1 LKERGEEKESEK
13 GEEKRLTRCFCA
25 AVVSRSKRGKNVAS
39 LPLFPEGSLTE
50 LFLSPSL
57 SPCGLG
63 RAVLC
68 SRERKKKE
76 RERKPKTGA
85 KPHSK
90 QIRTTPLP
98 PQKKNP
104 SYDKGGVPSVTLLA
118 QVHSYSAASGVLER
132 GDIVFAVNG
141 TLLRDDTA
149 LFSLAADRAV
159 ATGPGA
165 TLPVTV
171 FRRGE
176 RLELAVP
183 VRDANAEKIT
193 RFARFAGGVL
203 HDLKGLPRW
212 KYGGGGGWD
221 AGNTSVNNGT
231 GLFLSYAAPGS
242 SWSAL
247 ASSSGADQAADPERQ
262 RARHAGRRARRVHP
276 RRQGDPRRRRGLR
289 GREEPARG
297 VAAGRGREQG
307 RVQHALRPARG
318 LRVGREEQGVE
329 AGQGLRKKE
338 GGEARKAFEEEET
351 SQPFFLSFFDLSEC
365 ATTAAGQRGVSPL
378 FFLLSLFSFP
388 VTIPLSSCRE

>member
-1 LKERGEEKESEK
+1 M
-13 GEEKRLTRCFCA
+13 
-25 AVVSRSKRGKNVAS
+25 
-39 LPLFPEGSLTE
+39 
-50 LFLSPSL
+50 
-57 SPCGLG
+57 
-63 RAVLC
+63 
-68 SRERKKKE
+68 
-76 RERKPKTGA
+76 
-85 KPHSK
+85 
-90 QIRTTPLP
+90 
-98 PQKKNP
+98 
-104 SYDKGGVPSVTLLA
+104 
-118 QVHSYSAASGVLER
+118 
-132 GDIVFAVNG
+132 FAVNG

-247 ASSSGADQAADPERQ
+247 ASSSGADSDLTKRLILSVNGRDTQAGGLDEFI
-262 RARHAGRRARRVHP
+262 RAAREIHD
-276 RRQGDPRRRRGLR
+276 GDEGFVVARSPLAVSR
-289 GREEPARG
+289 PAG
-297 VAAGRGREQG
+297 VASKVAFNTRYDPLEVFEWDERS
-307 RVQHALRPARG
+307 
-318 LRVGREEQGVE
+318 
-329 AGQGLRKKE
+329 KE
-338 GGEARKAFEEEET
+338 WK
-351 SQPFFLSFFDLSEC
+351 Q
-365 ATTAAGQRGVSPL
+365 VK
-378 FFLLSLFSFP
+378 
-388 VTIPLSSCRE
+388 V

>member
-1 LKERGEEKESEK
+1 MRRGRLSLKEGKKRRFSSSFSRRESDGTFSLAPSCSLRARQGSPLLQRTKE
-13 GEEKRLTRCFCA
+13 
-25 AVVSRSKRGKNVAS
+25 
-39 LPLFPEGSLTE
+39 
-50 LFLSPSL
+50 
-57 SPCGLG
+57 
-63 RAVLC
+63 
-68 SRERKKKE
+68 E
-76 RERKPKTGA
+76 REREKTEDRRETSLETNT
-85 KPHSK
+85 H
-90 QIRTTPLP
+90 TPLP
-98 PQKKNP
+98 PPKKNT

-118 QVHSYSAASGVLER
+118 QVPSYSAASGVLER

-212 KYGGGGGWD
+212 KYGGGGGWN

-247 ASSSGADQAADPERQ
+247 ASSSGADSDLTKRLILSVNGRDTQAGGLDEFI
-262 RARHAGRRARRVHP
+262 RAAREIRD
-276 RRQGDPRRRRGLR
+276 GDEGFVVARSPLAVSR
-289 GREEPARG
+289 PAG
-297 VAAGRGREQG
+297 VASKVAFNTRYDPLEVFEWDERS
-307 RVQHALRPARG
+307 
-318 LRVGREEQGVE
+318 
-329 AGQGLRKKE
+329 KE
-338 GGEARKAFEEEET
+338 WK
-351 SQPFFLSFFDLSEC
+351 Q
-365 ATTAAGQRGVSPL
+365 VK
-378 FFLLSLFSFP
+378 
-388 VTIPLSSCRE
+388 V